1 MATYVNDLRLTE
13 LATGEGSGT
22 WGTTTNLNLELI
34 GEALGYGTQDCFV
47 SDADATTTVADGAT
61 DPARAMYFKVTSSA
75 TLTATR
81 TLTIA
86 PNTMTRVMLIENA
99 TTGSQSIA
107 ISQGSGGNVTIANG
121 AVKLVYLDG
130 AGAGAAVVDALV
142 DLELTGT
149 TTVANL
155 TVSGTTTLAGAS
167 TTADITFGDNDK
179 AVFGAG
185 SDLQIYHDGSAS
197 YIDDAG
203 TGNLRIRANS
213 SLSIQKYTG
222 ETMGVFTADGSVLL
236 AHDNATKFETTATG
250 IDVTGTVTAD
260 GLTVDGSG
268 LIQSSTGGVLTLKS
282 TDTAASTSSVLG
294 QINFYNS
301 DSSGSSPN
309 NAVIIKSTGQSGGG
323 NGDLEFKVTNSGIEG
338 NDALTSL
345 RIDDAGD
352 ISFYEDT
359 GTTPKFFWDA
369 SAEALGIGTTSP
381 QEPLSVESS
390 GQRKILA
397 TNTDFASGTTG
408 SSFDIGFG
416 ATSGNTYTDLRALI
430 SGRSAWGDLV
440 LQRGGGNVGI
450 GTTSPSYKTTVEGE
464 NEGAALTLAALHN
477 TGTTAGSEARLI
489 LAGGNGL
496 TTRHAY
502 ISAINGGSAGGNAH
516 ALTFA
521 TNAAAASPQEAMRIT
536 SAGDVGIG
544 TSSPAT
550 PLEVQTSTDN
560 SAYIRVGTSSNGG
573 HTIGDDIAALEFY
586 GADASGSGAGVKG
599 SIRYQYG
606 STSGA
611 TTHMAFAVADVSGS
625 NDVERMRID
634 SSGRLLVGKTA
645 SNYGTE
651 GVEIRSNEALITNDG
666 GTTLSLNRL
675 TSDGTI
681 LGFAKDST
689 TVGSIGIETTGFY
702 VDGESGHTGL
712 KFRGFDII
720 PRDNGSDVDGGVNL
734 GASASRFGD
743 LYLSGISYSNTIYS
757 DLNLTLAADY
767 NNDSSAGNSNIL
779 FQTDGSEVMRIT
791 SAGRVGIGNDAS
803 GAAERFQVSTTND
816 LNAQGYAIATKT
828 SGTGTINHFRMIN
841 GNGVVGSIT
850 TNGSTTSFNTS
861 SDYRLKDV
869 DGPITNSGAYID
881 ALKPVQGSWKA
892 DGSRFI
898 GLIAHEVQEISETPI
913 STGEKDGEEMQ
924 GMSYSAPELIANLI
938 AEIQSLRA
946 RVAQLE
952 GA

>member
-1 MATYVNDLRLTE
+1 MASTYTVNLGIE
-13 LATGEGSGT
+13 KIGTGEQSGT
-22 WGTTTNLNLELI
+22 WGNTTNTNFDLI
-34 GEALGYGTQDCFV
+34 DQAV
-47 SDADATTTVADGAT
+47 
-61 DPARAMYFKVTSSA
+61 
-75 TLTATR
+75 
-81 TLTIA
+81 
-86 PNTMTRVMLIENA
+86 
-99 TTGSQSIA
+99 
-107 ISQGSGGNVTIANG
+107 NG
-121 AVKLVYLDG
+121 AVTVTLASAGTSGSPNSLVITNGAASDGRNKFIEFNDGGDLGATAYVQLDPNDAEKIVHMRNSLSGGRSVIVFQGTYNASNDFEIPNGKDVVLKFDG
-130 AGAGAAVVDALV
+130 AGASATVTDVFT
-142 DLELTGT
+142 DLQTTGLTVTGT
-149 TTVANL
+149 T
-155 TVSGTTTLAGAS
+155 SLAGAS

-634 SSGRLLVGKTA
+634 SSGNVGIGTTSPDTLMELRAANPVLTIRDTETSTASNDARVRLAETGVSDALGNYYDIGYIQGNLQFRYNTSEYMRLDDSGNLLVGTTSVTNTSPSVQANPLGDFKVV
-645 SNYGTE
+645 NGFGN
-651 GVEIRSNEALITNDG
+651 GVGENIF
-666 GTTLSLNRL
+666 LNRQ
-675 TSDGTI
+675 SGTGDFI
-681 LGFAKDST
+681 LFRYTNS
-689 TVGSIGIETTGFY
+689 TVGSI
-702 VDGESGHTGL
+702 S
-712 KFRGFDII
+712 
-720 PRDNGSDVDGGVNL
+720 
-734 GASASRFGD
+734 
-743 LYLSGISYSNTIYS
+743 
-757 DLNLTLAADY
+757 
-767 NNDSSAGNSNIL
+767 
-779 FQTDGSEVMRIT
+779 
-791 SAGRVGIGNDAS
+791 
-803 GAAERFQVSTTND
+803 
-816 LNAQGYAIATKT
+816 
-828 SGTGTINHFRMIN
+828 
-841 GNGVVGSIT
+841 
-850 TNGSTTSFNTS
+850 TNGSTTAYNTS
-861 SDYRLKDV
+861 SDARLKEN
-869 DGPITNSGAYID
+869 IAEAESASELID
-881 ALKPVQGSWKA
+881 AIQVRSFDWIA
-892 DGSRFI
+892 DGSHQRY
-898 GLIAHEVQEISETPI
+898 GMVAQELLEV
-913 STGEKDGEEMQ
+913 
-924 GMSYSAPELIANLI
+924 APEAVSGDPESDDMMGVDYSKLVPMLVK
-938 AEIQSLRA
+938 EIQSLRA